1 MIPKKIKGEV
11 GAVIKAIDKRGVG
24 KKLAKKLKLKK
35 LYKRQVK

>member
-24 KKLAKKLKLKK
+24 KKLAKKN
-35 LYKRQVK
+35 